1 MRFATMTDN
10 PSLVYCN
17 NAAST
22 WPKPPEVIDAVL
34 ESLRLPYFEAGRSTI
49 RGLHDYPEICRDT
62 IADFFR
68 YKEPDHVVFTQNAT
82 DSLNILIH
90 GFTRGMKGKFHVIT
104 SDLEHNSVLRPLMT
118 LKQEGKIDVSIV
130 PSETGVISL
139 KAVSSTIR
147 KDTRMAVISHGSNVV
162 GSVQDLTGIGN
173 IFRDHDIFCIVDGAQ
188 TAGLIPVDLGKM
200 MPDAFVFT
208 GHKYLFGLPGIGGF
222 VIRDPS
228 RVLPVKQ
235 GGTGVDSGSLL
246 QSEEMP
252 ERFEAGTH
260 NYPGIVSLCAG
271 TRYVRKITIPEIERK
286 TREMTA
292 LIINHLN
299 ELNNVRVDNPSP
311 DLPVISFHIDPL
323 DCDDV
328 GLILLKNYQIVVRTG
343 LHCAPLIHERIDGGD
358 GSVRISLSYLNTM
371 DQCGY
376 VADAIAEVAQSADC

>member
-1 MRFATMTDN
+1 
-10 PSLVYCN
+10 
-17 NAAST
+17 
-22 WPKPPEVIDAVL
+22 
-34 ESLRLPYFEAGRSTI
+34 
-49 RGLHDYPEICRDT
+49 
-62 IADFFR
+62 
-68 YKEPDHVVFTQNAT
+68 
-82 DSLNILIH
+82 
-90 GFTRGMKGKFHVIT
+90 
-104 SDLEHNSVLRPLMT
+104 
-118 LKQEGKIDVSIV
+118 
-130 PSETGVISL
+130 
-139 KAVSSTIR
+139 
-147 KDTRMAVISHGSNVV
+147 MAVISHGSNVV

-173 IFRDHDIFCIVDGAQ
+173 LFRDHDIFCIVDGAQ